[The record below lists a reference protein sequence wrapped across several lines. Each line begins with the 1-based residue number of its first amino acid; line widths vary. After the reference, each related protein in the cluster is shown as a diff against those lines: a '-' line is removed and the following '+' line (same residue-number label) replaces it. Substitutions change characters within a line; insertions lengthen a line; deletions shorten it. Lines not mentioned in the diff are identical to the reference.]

1 MWKKESERRVEESER
16 KEESWGEKEKVYQ
29 TIRRS
34 VMPLS
39 PVFRASPISKPSA
52 YDTRENLEYS

>member
-29 TIRRS
+29 TI
-34 VMPLS
+34 LS
-39 PVFRASPISKPSA
+39 FSDAAFACV
-52 YDTRENLEYS
+52 